1 MVTLLYIIPISVLI
15 LASIAE
21 WIHWRRTQKVAQ
33 LAFGPSREPTFF
45 GKISPAIRVAM
56 LTLLGWGLINLLA
69 IAPKVHRTTIK
80 EIDQDK
86 VQHLI
91 LVLDVS
97 PSMRIKDGGL
107 DKSQSRLNRAS
118 EVVKSIFSRV
128 SQDYL
133 HLSIV
138 ATYNGALPVVVDT
151 RDLELIDNMLNQLP
165 MHHAFKNGKTKL
177 FDGIQVA
184 CDTAKDWKP
193 NSTTLLLISDGETV
207 PSDGMPRLPDSIS
220 DVLVVGV
227 GNPSEASFINGQ
239 QSRQDVATLSQ
250 IASRLGGTFHN
261 AHTKHVP
268 SDILNQISSLSED
281 NDDSHLSLREFSLI
295 AVTFSTS
302 VLALLPLL
310 LYYFGSPWRVSSPN
324 KKNLNTNITS

>member
-1 MVTLLYIIPISVLI
+1 M
-15 LASIAE
+15 
-21 WIHWRRTQKVAQ
+21 HCRRSQKVAQ
-33 LAFGPSREPTFF
+33 LAFGPTRKPTLF
-45 GKISPAIRVAM
+45 GLISPYIRIAM
-56 LTLLGWGLINLLA
+56 LVLLSWGFVALLK
-69 IAPKVHRTTIK
+69 IDPKIHRTTITQ
-80 EIDQDK
+80 IDPEK
-86 VQHLI
+86 IQHLI
-91 LVLDVS
+91 LILDVS
-97 PSMRIKDGGL
+97 PSMRIQDGGL

-165 MHHAFKNGKTKL
+165 MHHAFKTGKTKL
-177 FDGIQVA
+177 FDGIKVA

-207 PSDGMPRLPDSIS
+207 PSDGMPQLPASIS
-220 DVLVVGV
+220 DILVVGV
-227 GNPSEASFINGQ
+227 GNPNEASFINGE
-239 QSRQDVATLSQ
+239 QSRQDAATLSQ
-250 IASRLGGTFHN
+250 IANRLGGKYHN

-268 SDILNQISSLSED
+268 SDILRQISSLSDD
-281 NDDSHLSLREFSLI
+281 NDKSTLTLREIALTAITTSSL
-295 AVTFSTS
+295 

-310 LYYFGSPWRVSSPN
+310 LYHFGSPWKASSIHKPT
-324 KKNLNTNITS
+324 NLPTS

>member
-1 MVTLLYIIPISVLI
+1 MVIYLYVIPISVLI
-15 LASIAE
+15 LSAVAE
-21 WIHWRRTQKVAQ
+21 WLHWRRTQKVAQ
-33 LAFGPSREPTFF
+33 LAFGPGRRPTLF
-45 GKISPAIRVAM
+45 GRVSPIIRVAM
-56 LTLLGWGLINLLA
+56 LTLLAWGLINLLA
-69 IAPKVHRTTIK
+69 LYPKVHRTTIK
-80 EIDQDK
+80 EVDPNK
-86 VQHLI
+86 AQHLV

-97 PSMRIKDGGL
+97 PSMRIQDGGL

-165 MHHAFKNGKTKL
+165 MHHAFKSGKTKL

-184 CDTAKDWKP
+184 CDISKDWKP

-207 PSDGMPRLPDSIS
+207 PSDGMPRLPASIS

-268 SDILNQISSLSED
+268 SDTLRQISSLSDD
-281 NDDSHLSLREFSLI
+281 NDDSELSLREFSLI
-295 AVTFSTS
+295 AVAVSTS
-302 VLALLPLL
+302 VLALLPLF
-310 LYYFGSPWRVSSPN
+310 LYYFGSPWRVSSPYN
-324 KKNLNTNITS
+324 HNHKTTTTS